1 MSKANKATS
10 PIQWAIKTFH
20 QLSVDQLFDVLQ
32 LRVAVFVVEQRCA
45 YPELDDHDRHAETRH
60 LSGRDDFGHLIAY
73 ARILPAG
80 LTYPEVSLGRFVVKA
95 QARRKGVGHQLLQT
109 ALDEI
114 QRCWPGRAIRL
125 AAQVYLQGFYE
136 HHGFTRVSD
145 MYLEDDIPHVE
156 MLKEP

>member
-1 MSKANKATS
+1 
-10 PIQWAIKTFH
+10 
-20 QLSVDQLFDVLQ
+20 
-32 LRVAVFVVEQRCA
+32 
-45 YPELDDHDRHAETRH
+45 
-60 LSGRDDFGHLIAY
+60 
-73 ARILPAG
+73 
-80 LTYPEVSLGRFVVKA
+80 VKA

-125 AAQVYLQGFYE
+125 AAQEYLQGFYE